1 MTHDVKV
8 VPLHPS
14 VSAPADALSNWQQ
27 PREVTLEEVADAI
40 IRLSRMDEAEVFTL
54 ASEGMLWTMFPYTAA
69 HPQTPEPEA
78 WDDVEEAPGRL
89 LTDEEHERW
98 LRE

>member
-40 IRLSRMDEAEVFTL
+40 IRLSRMDEAEVFT
-54 ASEGMLWTMFPYTAA
+54 
-69 HPQTPEPEA
+69 HP
-78 WDDVEEAPGRL
+78 
-89 LTDEEHERW
+89 
-98 LRE
+98 